1 MDDTQMGAA
10 HDSQINPGARLY
22 GTCSQRARVVV
33 AGSGTTETKD
43 NDWHLGKGIDRT
55 SPALA
60 LGAQNVITL
69 HPTLNTGESLT
80 FDRRYRHSDDDITY
94 VEIDTYPDAD
104 FAQVSILAA
113 DVSAGT
119 PFSYRD
125 NLDLAGCKKYV
136 RCDVKLNL
144 SRANTDECRIAA
156 VMTLAGFDA
165 LPASS

>member
-1 MDDTQMGAA
+1 MNSTHMGAA
-10 HDSQINPGARLY
+10 HDSQINAGARLY
-22 GTCSQRARVVV
+22 GLASQRARVVV

-60 LGAQNVITL
+60 LAAQNVITL

-80 FDRRYRHSDDDITY
+80 FDRRYRHSDDDVNY
-94 VEIDTYPDAD
+94 EEVPAYPDAD
-104 FAQVSILAA
+104 FTQVSILAA
-113 DVSAGT
+113 AVAAGT

-125 NLDLAGCKKYV
+125 NLDLASFKKYV

-156 VMTLAGFDA
+156 VMTLAGFDV
-165 LPASS
+165 LPTE